1 MSKLDIDNKGNIV
14 IFNEEKDTGVSFLLE
29 DFFDN
34 SLDKLKEDI
43 EICQDTPKKNQL
55 IQFAE
60 KYENGE
66 LDFISDYWQNDE
78 TLEHNSTSQ
87 SFEFGFNRDGTGE
100 FTAHDITAVHSGF
113 WYAADNIDK
122 EIENINRY
130 KHNYEG
136 YKIAADKIDI
146 IIPLIKDAT
155 TYDSALNGLKELGM
169 TQTQSEALMSLNI
182 NTLAA
187 YEVNQLQIRIEICD
201 NLTQLIN
208 QII

>member
-1 MSKLDIDNKGNIV
+1 MSRLDIDNKGNIV
-14 IFNEEKDTGVSFLLE
+14 IFNEEKVTGVSFLME

-34 SLDKLKEDI
+34 SLDKLKDDI
-43 EICQDTPKKNQL
+43 EVCQDTNKKNLL
-55 IQFAE
+55 IQFSE

-66 LDFISDYWQNDE
+66 FDFISDYWHNDE
-78 TLEHNSTSQ
+78 ALEYNSTSP

-100 FTAHDITAVHSGF
+100 FIAHDVKAIHSGF
-113 WYAADNIDK
+113 WYATDNIDK
-122 EIENINRY
+122 ELENISRY

-146 IIPLIKDAT
+146 VITLIKDAPNYET
-155 TYDSALNGLKELGM
+155 AISELQNIGL
-169 TQTQSEALMSLNI
+169 TQAQAVALMSLNI

-208 QII
+208 QIV

>member
-1 MSKLDIDNKGNIV
+1 MSKLDIDNKGNII
-14 IFNEEKDTGVSFLLE
+14 IFNEKHDTGVSFLLE

-43 EICQDTPKKNQL
+43 EICQDIPKKNLL

-78 TLEHNSTSQ
+78 TLEHNFTSQ

-100 FTAHDITAVHSGF
+100 FTAHDIAAVHSGF

-122 EIENINRY
+122 EIENINQY

-146 IIPLIKDAT
+146 VIPLIKDAS
-155 TYDSALNGLKELGM
+155 TYNSVLNGLKELGM
-169 TQTQSEALMSLNI
+169 TQAQAEALMSLNI

-187 YEVNQLQIRIEICD
+187 YEVSQLQVWIEICD
-201 NLTQLIN
+201 QLSLFIN
-208 QII
+208 QIL

>member
-1 MSKLDIDNKGNIV
+1 MNKLDIDNKGNIV
-14 IFNEEKDTGVSFLLE
+14 ICNEERDCSVSFLLE

-43 EICQDTPKKNQL
+43 GICQDTPKKNLL

-87 SFEFGFNRDGTGE
+87 SFEFCFNRDGMGE

-113 WYAADNIDK
+113 WYAADNLDN
-122 EIENINRY
+122 EIKNIFRY

-146 IIPLIKDAT
+146 VISLIKDAT
-155 TYDSALNGLKELGM
+155 TYDSAFNELKELGM
-169 TQTQSEALMSLNI
+169 TYAQAEALMSLNI

-187 YEVNQLQIRIEICD
+187 YDVNQLQKRIEICD
-201 NLTQLIN
+201 NLTQMIN
-208 QII
+208 QIV

>member
-14 IFNEEKDTGVSFLLE
+14 IFNEDKDYGVSFLLE

-43 EICQDTPKKNQL
+43 EICQDTPKKKLL

-60 KYENGE
+60 KNENGE
-66 LDFISDYWQNDE
+66 LDFTSDYWQNDE

-87 SFEFGFNRDGTGE
+87 SFEFVFNRDATGE

-113 WYAADNIDK
+113 WYAADNIDN
-122 EIENINRY
+122 EIKNIFRY

-136 YKIAADKIDI
+136 YKIAVYNIDLAI
-146 IIPLIKDAT
+146 SLIKDAT
-155 TYDSALNGLKELGM
+155 TYDSALNGLREFGM
-169 TQTQSEALMSLNI
+169 THAQAEALMSLNI
-182 NTLAA
+182 NTFAA
-187 YEVNQLQIRIEICD
+187 YDVKQLQKRIEICD
-201 NLTQLIN
+201 KLIQLLN
-208 QII
+208 QIV